1 MAGDALNLWVDVLP
15 GGQAA
20 VFEATPGGSTG
31 GAGARVAAVR
41 IGSGDPVEVTAGR
54 FPRYSGGYLFFT
66 DPSATTLLAA
76 PFDPDRLELTG
87 PARPIAEGLR
97 PPTSGWNYYA
107 VSQTGSL
114 VYTTAPGASATGDTE
129 LVWVSREGAVT
140 PVGWSFVRGDVNVSW
155 RLSPSGS
162 SVALRAATDGNLDV
176 WVKELPD
183 RPPRRLTFTEGAEMA
198 PWWTP
203 DGRSVSYISPERD
216 VWVVPADG
224 TGAPELLL
232 DDESGLRQGDWSPDG
247 TSLVLRTAAEVTG
260 PADQPDRD
268 LLLFRPGV
276 DERSSPLVATAE
288 FAENNP
294 AISSDGRF
302 LAYASTESGRYEVW
316 VRTFP
321 DVQAFKYQV
330 SAGGGT
336 QPRWAHNGR
345 ELFYLSDDR
354 RLMVARFEAD
364 PTFRVVGVEPL
375 LTLPPDIFFSLG
387 ADVYDVGPDDQ
398 RFIMARDLASAD
410 ANAIHHV
417 LVLNALEELGTR

>member
-1 MAGDALNLWVDVLP
+1 
-15 GGQAA
+15 
-20 VFEATPGGSTG
+20 
-31 GAGARVAAVR
+31 
-41 IGSGDPVEVTAGR
+41 
-54 FPRYSGGYLFFT
+54 
-66 DPSATTLLAA
+66 
-76 PFDPDRLELTG
+76 LELTG